1 MNASVRKFILS
12 GFGLGFLRPAPG
24 TWGSL
29 GCVAVIAGV
38 FALSRSQCV
47 VTTTAVAIAVITTV
61 ACIALGKHLV
71 TDFGKKDPGTCSLD
85 EWAGQAIALIALPL
99 GTTLQQHA
107 IVLGGAFLA
116 FRLFDIVKPFPCRRL
131 EHLPDGIGVV
141 ADDLAAGVYAAVVM
155 QIVVRGVLGW

>member
-38 FALSRSQCV
+38 FALSQSQCV
-47 VTTTAVAIAVITTV
+47 VTATAVAIAVITTV
-61 ACIALGKHLV
+61 ACIGLGKHLV
-71 TDFGKKDPGTCSLD
+71 TDFGQKDPGTCSLD

-107 IVLGGAFLA
+107 IVLAGAFFA

-131 EHLPDGIGVV
+131 EYLPNGIGVV
-141 ADDLAAGVYAAVVM
+141 ADDLAAGIYAAVVM
-155 QIVVRGVLGW
+155 QVVVRGILAW

>member
-1 MNASVRKFILS
+1 MNTSVRKFILS
-12 GFGLGFLRPAPG
+12 GFGLGYLRPAPG

-38 FALSRSQCV
+38 FALSQSQCV
-47 VTTTAVAIAVITTV
+47 VTATAVAIAVITTV

-71 TDFGKKDPGTCSLD
+71 TDFGEKDPGTCSLD

-99 GTTLQQHA
+99 GTTLEQHVV
-107 IVLGGAFLA
+107 VLAGAFLA

-131 EHLPDGIGVV
+131 EHLPKGIGVV

-155 QIVVRGVLGW
+155 QVVVRGILAW

>member
-12 GFGLGFLRPAPG
+12 GFGLGYLRPAPG

-29 GCVAVIAGV
+29 GCVTVIAGV
-38 FALSRSQCV
+38 FALSQSQCV
-47 VTTTAVAIAVITTV
+47 VTATAITIAGITTV

-71 TDFGKKDPGTCSLD
+71 TDFGQKDPGICSLD

-99 GTTLQQHA
+99 GNTLQQHA
-107 IVLGGAFLA
+107 IVLAGAFLA

-131 EHLPDGIGVV
+131 EYLPDGIGVV

-155 QIVVRGVLGW
+155 QLVVRGILGW